1 MILSSVTCLSL
12 LGLSW
17 RRSPTGSLRGAGV
30 LAKPD
35 SRGQADAS
43 LNIREAEKLR
53 EDEGLNMQV
62 HT

>member
-1 MILSSVTCLSL
+1 LSL